1 MTTKSVRRR
10 NARGARRKRR
20 RNTRNKVVAM
30 KTPKKM
36 LTRSVVQ
43 ESTSERANRQNG
55 ARAITRA
62 GAVTA
67 RKSDTVKSVASRV
80 TMGEEEEDMVARNAQ
95 GMAVVDMKLVVMALI
110 HTAPAVRKL
119 QDMVAR
125 NAQGMAVVDRR
136 LVVMAL
142 TRTAPVARN
151 LRDTVVT
158 HTTLV
163 VKKAQDTEVNKPPVM
178 AVKRAQATVK
188 RAQATDVRSHLATA
202 AVTRAV
208 NTEAV
213 ATTMSSMARGSS
225 SMVEEA
231 DMVVVTMRGMATGT
245 RPLGMTNYVH

>member
-1 MTTKSVRRR
+1 MSPTTKMTTKSVRRR

-20 RNTRNKVVAM
+20 RDTRNKVVAM

-142 TRTAPVARN
+142 TRTAPVVRN

-163 VKKAQDTEVNKPPVM
+163 VKKAQVTAVNKPPVM
-178 AVKRAQATVK
+178 AVK